1 MSAAY
6 ALGDAASRQA
16 SALQRVASGQRIH
29 AAADDAA
36 GLSISTRLTAQLRG
50 SAVAVRNVHD
60 GIGLLQVADGAA
72 GRVTEQLQRI
82 RELAVQAASAPLREA
97 DRSALQAEV
106 RQRFQHAVAV
116 QDGTRFNDRAL
127 FDGQFTAESIQM
139 GADAGQRVE
148 VALEPLILATTVTTP
163 AYTVPAVT
171 QQVTTTTST
180 PTARVFYASS
190 AVTQALQA
198 GDLTLNGVAVPASAG
213 SAVPGDSADS
223 AAAVKRAIQAAGVSG
238 VTVGTSGPA
247 RSRVYTAADP
257 GFSLPAGAMTLN
269 GVSLPAVSGATMGA
283 ALSDLVAKVNAVS
296 AASGITAGLATVS
309 GATYVVIS
317 HPGGGNLD
325 LQESVPGAASQAL
338 IGPTGLQRGVVY
350 LQTPATV
357 APTPTITVGG
367 NNPGAAGM
375 SAGVRTANIAGT
387 PVTTSTTATVVVT
400 PAVDVPASTTTA
412 WPDPDVSTRAQSLA
426 TIDLCDSLI
435 NHVSGVRGGIGA
447 TLGRFD
453 AILGS
458 LATTGVTLSA
468 ARSRITDADMA
479 QETSRLA
486 AAGVAAQAGHAMVAQ
501 ATRLSGQ
508 AVLDL
513 LDSGRR

>member
-1 MSAAY
+1 MTPAR
-6 ALGDAASRQA
+6 ALGDAAARQA
-16 SALQRVASGQRIH
+16 SAVQRVSSGQRIN

-36 GLSISTRLTAQLRG
+36 GLAIATRLTAQLRG
-50 SAVAVRNVHD
+50 AAVAVRNVHD
-60 GIGLLQVADGAA
+60 GIGLLQVAEGAA

-97 DRSALQAEV
+97 DRSALEAEV
-106 RQRFQHAVAV
+106 QQRFQHAVAV
-116 QDGTRFNDRAL
+116 QDATRFNGRAL

-139 GADAGQRVE
+139 GADTGQRVE
-148 VALEPLILATTVTTP
+148 VALAPLILPTTVTTA

-171 QQVTTTTST
+171 QQVTTTVST

-198 GDLTLNGVAVPASAG
+198 GDLTVNGVAVPASAG

-238 VTVGTSGPA
+238 VSVSTSGPA
-247 RSRVYTAADP
+247 RSSVYTAADP
-257 GFSLPAGAMTLN
+257 GFSLTAGAMTLN

-283 ALSDLVAKVNAVS
+283 ALTDLVAKVNAVS
-296 AASGITAGLATVS
+296 AASGITAGLATLS

-325 LQESVPGAASQAL
+325 LQETVPGAASQAL
-338 IGPTGLQRGVVY
+338 IGPTGLQRGSVY

-357 APTPTITVGG
+357 APTPTVTLGG

-375 SAGVRTANIAGT
+375 AAGVRTANIPGT
-387 PVTTSTTATVVVT
+387 PVTTSSTTTVVVT

-412 WPDPDVSTRAQSLA
+412 WPDPHVSNPAQARA
-426 TIDLCDSLI
+426 TIDLCDALI
-435 NHVSGVRGGIGA
+435 DHIGGVRGGIGA

-453 AILGS
+453 AILDS
-458 LATTGVTLSA
+458 LAGTGLTLSA

-479 QETSRLA
+479 QETARLTA
-486 AAGVAAQAGHAMVAQ
+486 SGIAAQAGHAMVAQ

-508 AVLDL
+508 AVLAL
-513 LDSGRR
+513 LEGAGR